1 MLTEH
6 IILSA
11 VARKCP
17 VLEGQLAQD
26 EFGTWCLEKGG
37 WEPVGWVEMHP
48 AEGSAAWVEWPLP
61 PVVPGF
67 GENGLYGVVQICSTL
82 PAALQVQPL

>member
-48 AEGSAAWVEWPLP
+48 AEGSAAWVE
-61 PVVPGF
+61 
-67 GENGLYGVVQICSTL
+67 
-82 PAALQVQPL
+82 